1 LPPSRHDGRAR
12 EPSIGLGATPQTL
25 LTLVPRPWQ
34 RITWQAIR
42 SVWTGIGRPNRP
54 CEPDSEKKFQQ
65 GESMVD
71 VLAVAIF
78 VHQESVALALRCAR
92 ARNVVACTKS
102 LFHRFFFDVARNRSC
117 ARDDASLIHRRSALH
132 DCKKPQR
139 LVSAARN
146 PRFIERTS

>member
-1 LPPSRHDGRAR
+1 MMGAR

-25 LTLVPRPWQ
+25 LILVPRPWQ

-42 SVWTGIGRPNRP
+42 SVWIGIGRPNRL

-71 VLAVAIF
+71 VIAVAIF
-78 VHQESVALALRCAR
+78 VHQESVALALRRAR
-92 ARNVVACTKS
+92 ASSNRACTKS
-102 LFHRFFFDVARNRSC
+102 LFHRFFFDVECDRSC
-117 ARDDASLIHRRSALH
+117 ARDDASLIHRRSALRG
-132 DCKKPQR
+132 CKKSQR
-139 LVSAARN
+139 LVSATRN

>member
-1 LPPSRHDGRAR
+1 MIGAR

-25 LTLVPRPWQ
+25 LTLVPRPWE

-42 SVWTGIGRPNRP
+42 SVWIGIGHPNRL

-78 VHQESVALALRCAR
+78 VHQESVALALRGTR
-92 ARNVVACTKS
+92 VRSNRVCTKS
-102 LFHRFFFDVARNRSC
+102 LFHRFFFDVSAIDRARVTTHRSFAVGAYC
-117 ARDDASLIHRRSALH
+117 TTARSHNGLCQPRAIHASLSVQA
-132 DCKKPQR
+132 DFCF
-139 LVSAARN
+139 AM
-146 PRFIERTS
+146 